1 MLVADRG
8 SLGGRDRTAST
19 ASLGFDRERR
29 GSVAGVNTKRVGL
42 GGLGL
47 SHSSGNRSR
56 AASRDM
62 RSPLGDRSPAQ
73 ARRVSRSRMSTV
85 SDADM
90 YDGDDTVPERLYCV
104 YCASGAESK
113 P

>member
-1 MLVADRG
+1 
-8 SLGGRDRTAST
+8 
-19 ASLGFDRERR
+19 
-29 GSVAGVNTKRVGL
+29 VAGLGISAKRVGL

-62 RSPLGDRSPAQ
+62 RSPLGEKSPAQ
-73 ARRVSRSRMSTV
+73 ARRASRSRMSTV

-90 YDGDDTVPERLYCV
+90 YDGDDAVPDRLYCV
-104 YCASGAESK
+104 YCASSAESK